1 MFILETPTARS
12 VTYQNLNEL
21 RLDLVI
27 GSLLGD
33 GYLMR
38 TTCGYA
44 FRVNHGLSQI
54 SYVDWKYEI
63 LTSFV
68 LTRPKKC
75 GKCYYFRTVSHPC
88 FSNLRAKFYKGRSKI
103 ADVDLLQK
111 RLTPFTLAVW
121 IMDDGSKDGRQLR
134 INSQSFSKD
143 DNIILQEL
151 LRAKLG
157 ISTSLNQDKDRFR
170 LRVRS
175 KSMDK
180 LLKLIKPHIIPSMLY
195 KLPL

>member
-1 MFILETPTARS
+1 MKYRE
-12 VTYQNLNEL
+12 LNTL
-21 RLDLVI
+21 QFDLVI

-33 GYLMR
+33 GYLMK
-38 TTCGYA
+38 TTCGYS

-54 SYVDWKYEI
+54 PYVDWKYEI
-63 LTSFV
+63 LASFV
-68 LTRPKKC
+68 QTKPKRC
-75 GKCYYFRTVSHPC
+75 GKCYYFRTISHPA
-88 FSNLRAKFYKGRSKI
+88 FVDLRTKFYKGQNKI
-103 ADVDLLQK
+103 AAIDLLK
-111 RLTPFTLAVW
+111 ERLNPFMVAVW

-157 ISTSLNQDKDRFR
+157 IDTSLNRDKERFR
-170 LRVRS
+170 LRVQS
-175 KSMDK
+175 KSMDR
-180 LLKLIKPHIIPSMLY
+180 LLRLIRPYIIPSMLY